1 MKQSG
6 LIRKEE
12 RRVSMKRRNH
22 KDLIVWQKALALAK
36 SIHTSTADFPVH
48 ERYGLTSQ
56 IRRAAVSIP
65 SNIAEGA
72 ARGTTREF
80 IHFLHTARGSFA
92 ELETQLQLAH
102 EFGYLQD
109 LRGLLD
115 QLDEVGR
122 LINAVLRGLR
132 KRLSNADKARSD

>member
-1 MKQSG
+1 MQNMDWSSCVA
-6 LIRKEE
+6 RVFVQ
-12 RRVSMKRRNH
+12 RRSH
-22 KDLIVWQKALALAK
+22 KDLIVWQKALALAD
-36 SIHTSTADFPVH
+36 SVHRITGNFPKH
-48 ERYGLTSQ
+48 ELFGLTSQ

-92 ELETQLQLAH
+92 ELETQLHLARR
-102 EFGYLQD
+102 FGYLAN
-109 LRGLLD
+109 LEPISM

-122 LINAVLRGLR
+122 LLNAVIRGLHKKVSEKKER
-132 KRLSNADKARSD
+132 KNP